1 MKAEK
6 NRLMIVLILVIVVLL
21 GIVAYAFVLKP
32 VFNGYTIKSQNEGV
46 QYAVFTIMQQAAK
59 CQQVPLTF
67 QNQTMNIIWVDCLQ
81 QAVQQTLPAQ

>member
-6 NRLMIVLILVIVVLL
+6 NRLMIVLILVIVILL
-21 GIVAYAFVLKP
+21 GVIAYAFVLRP
-32 VFNGYTIKSQNEGV
+32 ALNGYTIKSQNEGI
-46 QYAVFTIMQQAAK
+46 QYAVFTIMKQAAT

-81 QAVQQTLPAQ
+81 QQTPSAPTQ